1 MNLIVID
8 FLFHVFP
15 SNMDKPQNTSSHHL
29 RGTATKLMNLNQSC
43 NIVKSNS
50 SSRIE
55 GSCNKL
61 KDEKK
66 PQELPKLPLHVSKPP
81 TTTKQNSTGKLT
93 QKIVR
98 SRKRK
103 RKQFFGWDRT
113 KSLKSFLPNVL
124 ELVPSLLAWISNNLH
139 PYLEKDL
146 QFLGPFL
153 HFMLKAPHF
162 LKSKSREEKQRQAKE
177 FLDWAGGLL
186 KNMWTAAGEWFNLR
200 CYLR

>member
-1 MNLIVID
+1 MLFISILEFPMALSYFNYKEFNLILRFFFFFCQVDKDLNFFAISIQNQNHSFCFSILMNLIVID

-61 KDEKK
+61 KDEQK
-66 PQELPKLPLHVSKPP
+66 PQELPQLPLHVSKPP
-81 TTTKQNSTGKLT
+81 TTTKQNSTCKLT

-103 RKQFFGWDRT
+103 RKQFFG
-113 KSLKSFLPNVL
+113 
-124 ELVPSLLAWISNNLH
+124 
-139 PYLEKDL
+139 
-146 QFLGPFL
+146 
-153 HFMLKAPHF
+153 
-162 LKSKSREEKQRQAKE
+162 
-177 FLDWAGGLL
+177 
-186 KNMWTAAGEWFNLR
+186 
-200 CYLR
+200 